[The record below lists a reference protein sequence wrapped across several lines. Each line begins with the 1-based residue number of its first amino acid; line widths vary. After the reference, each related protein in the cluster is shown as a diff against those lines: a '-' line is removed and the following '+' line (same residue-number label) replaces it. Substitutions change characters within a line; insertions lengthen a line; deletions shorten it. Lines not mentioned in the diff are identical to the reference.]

1 MSANGNANGILWVV
15 QRIDYDP
22 LGGGGLRA
30 PGVLHAYDATNLGV
44 ELYNSNQAAG
54 SRDALDYAAKW
65 SAALVANGKVFV
77 ATNSRL
83 TVFSLLP

>member
-1 MSANGNANGILWVV
+1 MVRREEA
-15 QRIDYDP
+15 
-22 LGGGGLRA
+22 A
-30 PGVLHAYDATNLGV
+30 PELLACFTLYDATNLAN

-54 SRDALDYAAKW
+54 SRDALDFAAKW

-77 ATNSRL
+77 ATNAQL